1 MESQKSVTCLGDE
14 TALECLEH
22 SDCSEEWVDDESR
35 EINRPFVKPRNWG
48 RTLQPWSQ
56 HTGQEVQISLLPGFV
71 NKVLLS
77 Q

>member
-48 RTLQPWSQ
+48 RTL
-56 HTGQEVQISLLPGFV
+56 
-71 NKVLLS
+71 
-77 Q
+77 